1 MIEWNTEELRSDLIA
16 KSEHHMMYTNGNGCK
31 SEFGILRIEVPAI
44 PISKQPLA
52 ILINLDHSGSMDDSC
67 ADGRTKMQHIKHTI
81 KNILRVLSAKLEEE
95 PELTIYI
102 CINIFSHNVENI
114 LQQYIKQHKKKN
126 DTRRTKEMSPEE
138 YGFVLITKQS
148 VKWIMEEVDRI
159 DSWGCTNIE
168 LSLKSANEQISTFSE
183 KNPEIRIAHI
193 MLTDGQATIGKT
205 LPEDLKSLVDPY
217 YRNIFVGYGE
227 DHDGHLMSSLGE
239 VAANCEYK
247 VVDSLENTGLVYG
260 EILYSLLYPLFHSPV
275 YLQVSNGA
283 KIYDWH
289 QNTWVSNL
297 VIPPLSGNS
306 EKIFQIVADG
316 TVPTDD
322 IFVHMGKGAESLQQ
336 LLTTESTFGAHI
348 RNLDQAKPD
357 LDFAYTPVGWHSQPY
372 RACSSLGVDM
382 DEPNDNCLFDIAMSL
397 PRLICAETGEF
408 KPNDLTQYLLR
419 QLTQEYLYM
428 AREFENERVKQNRP
442 FSQKPM
448 LRRQT
453 AYVDMDDSQHV
464 TIPPELEVI
473 HRQLKNSLLEH
484 FHELSVY
491 HEALPEN
498 QFIKVL
504 MDDMHVAIQNM
515 GTQRGLMYTA
525 ARQTSQGRQSSYIPS
540 STLDQDTMKTVDL
553 YGQGP
558 VDTTIIRNNRS
569 INTNTPRDVMS
580 MMTQVQG
587 FDMDMY
593 LSDTESETEGIDAL
607 DVDDLSGTGILGH
620 DIGYDQHDVFNADY
634 YYDNYHK
641 TMNSDE
647 LDDKDACETTVN
659 NH

>member
-1 MIEWNTEELRSDLIA
+1 
-16 KSEHHMMYTNGNGCK
+16 
-31 SEFGILRIEVPAI
+31 
-44 PISKQPLA
+44 
-52 ILINLDHSGSMDDSC
+52 
-67 ADGRTKMQHIKHTI
+67 
-81 KNILRVLSAKLEEE
+81 
-95 PELTIYI
+95 
-102 CINIFSHNVENI
+102 
-114 LQQYIKQHKKKN
+114 
-126 DTRRTKEMSPEE
+126 
-138 YGFVLITKQS
+138 
-148 VKWIMEEVDRI
+148 
-159 DSWGCTNIE
+159 

-193 MLTDGQATIGKT
+193 MLTDGQSTMGKS

-239 VAANCEYK
+239 LSANCEYK
-247 VVDSLENTGLVYG
+247 FVDIIENTGLVYG
-260 EILYSLLYPLFHSPV
+260 EILYNLLYPLFQSPV

-316 TVPTDD
+316 TVTTDNIYID
-322 IFVHMGKGAESLQQ
+322 MFANDGTCTQETKFHCGSPVNVDGK
-336 LLTTESTFGAHI
+336 F
-348 RNLDQAKPD
+348 NLVETAIP
-357 LDFAYTPVGWHSQPY
+357 
-372 RACSSLGVDM
+372 
-382 DEPNDNCLFDIAMSL
+382 L
-397 PRLICAETGEF
+397 PRLICAETERF
-408 KPNDLTQYLLR
+408 EPNDLTQYLLR

-428 AREFENERVKQNRP
+428 AREFENERVNQNRP

-453 AYVDMDDSQHV
+453 AYVDMDDPQ
-464 TIPPELEVI
+464 PPEVEVI

-484 FHELSVY
+484 LHELSVY
-491 HEALPEN
+491 HEAYETLPEE

-540 STLDQDTMKTVDL
+540 STLDKDTMKTVDL
-553 YGQGP
+553 YR
-558 VDTTIIRNNRS
+558 DTSNRS
-569 INTNTPRDVMS
+569 INVNTPRDVMS

-587 FDMDMY
+587 FEMDMY
-593 LSDTESETEGIDAL
+593 MSDTESMIESETESPCTQ
-607 DVDDLSGTGILGH
+607 VDSPQCKDDDEIEELSGTGILGH
-620 DIGYDQHDVFNADY
+620 DIGYDQHDVFNAEY
-634 YYDNYHK
+634 YYDNHHK
-641 TMNSDE
+641 TFNLVRSATVPCSHRTGTEGPLIQLTTESTFGAQSSLEE
-647 LDDKDACETTVN
+647 LDDKDACETNFRDVGDVTFQNLNDLN
-659 NH
+659 NHLCYVRK